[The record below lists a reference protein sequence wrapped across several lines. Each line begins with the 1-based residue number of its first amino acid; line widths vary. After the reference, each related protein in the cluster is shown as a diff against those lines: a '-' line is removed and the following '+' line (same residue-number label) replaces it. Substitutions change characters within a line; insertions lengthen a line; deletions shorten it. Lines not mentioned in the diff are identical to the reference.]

1 MQTTRRLTS
10 VIETCLLTEM
20 CRQWR
25 CNQNTT
31 KVRLVRQRDGRQSGL
46 PFSKIGILNPPI
58 TTSASTSFGGYCR
71 RTYIFASRSSI
82 GTKDKC
88 CPSGVS
94 SSPSLL
100 IAPISMSRCT
110 ASSIAELD
118 GGSRKR
124 WRRPFVD
131 DTTNLSGERRW
142 ITMSV
147 YPPHYRQN
155 DIGQSG
161 EVRYIEFNIGGSRAE
176 GLGVPRN
183 RGPSVT

>member
-1 MQTTRRLTS
+1 M
-10 VIETCLLTEM
+10 
-20 CRQWR
+20 
-25 CNQNTT
+25 
-31 KVRLVRQRDGRQSGL
+31 
-46 PFSKIGILNPPI
+46 
-58 TTSASTSFGGYCR
+58 
-71 RTYIFASRSSI
+71 
-82 GTKDKC
+82 
-88 CPSGVS
+88 
-94 SSPSLL
+94 
-100 IAPISMSRCT
+100 
-110 ASSIAELD
+110 
-118 GGSRKR
+118 
-124 WRRPFVD
+124 D